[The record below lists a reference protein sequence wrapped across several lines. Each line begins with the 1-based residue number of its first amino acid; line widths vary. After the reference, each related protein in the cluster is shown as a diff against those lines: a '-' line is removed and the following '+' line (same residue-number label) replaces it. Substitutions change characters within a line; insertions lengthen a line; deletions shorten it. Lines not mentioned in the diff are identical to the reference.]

1 MDQEGDL
8 PKLQAELARINAK
21 KQHLVQTASTIEP
34 NITHDFGLTE
44 EIQEILIRGQEGANS
59 EKSRG
64 PNPET
69 ITHRDSEFLR
79 RDKNRKATRGRHYR
93 NPKSTNLWR
102 LTAVHFFG

>member
-1 MDQEGDL
+1 M
-8 PKLQAELARINAK
+8 QAELARISAK

-34 NITHDFGLTE
+34 LTNHDLGLTE

-64 PNPET
+64 NPN
-69 ITHRDSEFLR
+69 DSEFLR

-93 NPKSTNLWR
+93 NPKSTNL
-102 LTAVHFFG
+102 